1 MQGRTTYTRFHHT
14 RARRG
19 AHGFALIEVLAASV
33 VLGLVGTSVMAGV
46 FTLVRADSSQRA
58 GSDAAVVAR
67 NYADALSVAPYQDCA
82 ATSAYGPDVVDLSP
96 STSATVTVDTVTY
109 WDGTTAPPANA
120 NPTPA
125 QWAAAFGSSCS
136 VDTGLQRITFTVTSD
151 AGGST
156 AKVTRSVLKRFNG
169 SLTEPPPD
177 PPPGGRKCVIVA
189 SGNVA
194 DTWVNETAG
203 KQNTNYSTGTGSDEL
218 NILYL
223 SGTRRF
229 SYLRFDIKANMSCDN
244 GVTLPTG
251 ATIVAAEVQLYTFNI
266 GGLPACGANSCWH
279 VMERVPATWNQSTL
293 TWANQ
298 PCPTGLGVSCQAGGT
313 ASTILFEH
321 GTGALDWSPRYQRIQ
336 ATQLLNDVRDFY
348 ASPSSNYG
356 WVIKEACAITY
367 GKACGSAT
375 PGFQMRS
382 SRAGNTTQRP
392 MLTVFF

>member
-1 MQGRTTYTRFHHT
+1 M
-14 RARRG
+14 
-19 AHGFALIEVLAASV
+19 LAASV
-33 VLGLVGTSVMAGV
+33 VLGLVGTAVVAGV
-46 FTLVRADSSQRA
+46 FTLVKADSTQQAS
-58 GSDAAVVAR
+58 SDATVVAR
-67 NYADALSVAPYQDCA
+67 NFADALSAAPYQDCA
-82 ATSAYGPDVVDLSP
+82 APGAYSPEIVGLSP
-96 STSATVTVDTVTY
+96 STTATVTVNAVTY
-109 WDGTTAPPANA
+109 WKGPGNAPPAAA
-120 NPTPA
+120 NPSPA
-125 QWAAAFGSSCS
+125 DWATSFGTSCS
-136 VDTGLQRITFTVTSD
+136 VDAGLLRITFTVTSK
-151 AGGST
+151 AGASNST
-156 AKVTRSVLKRFNG
+156 VTRSVLKRFNG
-169 SLTEPPPD
+169 SLSEPPPD

-194 DTWVNETAG
+194 DTWVDETAG

-266 GGLPACGANSCWH
+266 GVLPACGANSCWH

-298 PCPTGLGVSCQAGGT
+298 PCPKTLGVSCQAGGT